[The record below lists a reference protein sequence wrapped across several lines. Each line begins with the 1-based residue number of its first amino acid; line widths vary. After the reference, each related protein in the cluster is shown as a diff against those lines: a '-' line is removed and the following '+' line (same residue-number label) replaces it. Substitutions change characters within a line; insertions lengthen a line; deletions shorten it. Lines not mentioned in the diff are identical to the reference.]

1 MPLWAAFVGPAYRA
15 RSSNM
20 AAETLKNAYL
30 ETIASTGNAKQA
42 NFYGTPGSKT
52 LLTVGTAVGRGNYD
66 QDGWTLITVGGTL
79 YRLDLVLT
87 TATALGPIFDDGKP
101 VSYASNGR
109 GGEQILIVGG
119 GFAYILDLLTGALSA
134 PVTLPL
140 TFAPVMCAF
149 IDGYFLI
156 LEANTIRVWF
166 SALEDGTSWSGLDF
180 FARSQ
185 TSDNLVGIKVLRDKV
200 WLFGSLTTEIF
211 YDSGDTNNPFVP
223 YPGSIMQEG
232 LVSPWAVGNQGE
244 SLVWMSQDNEGR
256 GRVVS
261 ATDYTPVRISTP
273 ALDFALASYP
283 VDNISKAE
291 LLVYEAEGHPFACW
305 TIPGI
310 TTWCFDARE
319 SALRQEPIW
328 HERTTYDPVTAT
340 TTAWRARGVCSTSVG
355 ILVGDTTTGAIYTLD
370 LDTFCDACGPLRRE
384 RTSAYLSAENQWMFI
399 QQIEL
404 GIQAGVGAVLGDA
417 ANPVIMGEISRDG
430 GHTWDP
436 PVEASLGPL
445 GDYNA
450 TAIWY
455 LCGRVR
461 SDRFVFRVTQT
472 DEVRTVWGPGLWI
485 RATAG
490 TGNL

>member
-1 MPLWAAFVGPAYRA
+1 MPLWAEFVGPAYRA

-20 AAETLKNAYL
+20 AAETLKNVYL
-30 ETIASTGNAKQA
+30 ETIATAGNAKQA
-42 NFYGTPGSKT
+42 NYYGTPGSKI
-52 LLTVGTAVGRGNYD
+52 LLTVGTAVCRGSFD
-66 QDGWTLITVGGTL
+66 QDGWSLTVVGGTL
-79 YRLDLVLT
+79 YRLNLT
-87 TATALGPIFDDGKP
+87 LTSATAIGPIADDGQP
-101 VSYASNGR
+101 VSFSSNGR

-119 GFAYILDLLTGALSA
+119 GFAYILDLLTGVLSS

-156 LEANTIRVWF
+156 LEASTIRVWF
-166 SALEDGTSWSGLDF
+166 SALEDGTSWDALDF

-200 WLFGSLTTEIF
+200 WLFGTLTTEVF
-211 YDSGDTNNPFVP
+211 YDGGDTDNPFVP

-232 LVSPWAVGNQGE
+232 LVSPWAVGTQGE
-244 SLVWMSQDNEGR
+244 TLVWMSQDNEGR

-261 ATDYTPVRISTP
+261 ATDYTPTRISTP

-283 VDNISKAE
+283 VTAIGQTE
-291 LLVYEAEGHPFACW
+291 LLVYEQEGHPFACW

-328 HERTTYDPVTAT
+328 HERTTYDPDTAQE
-340 TTAWRARGVCSTSVG
+340 TAWRARGVMSTDVG
-355 ILVGDTTTGAIYTLD
+355 ILIGDTTTGAIYTLD
-370 LDTFCDACGPLRRE
+370 LDTFCDACGVLKRE
-384 RTSAYLSAENQWMFI
+384 RTSSYLSAENQWLFLD
-399 QQIEL
+399 QIEL
-404 GIQAGVGAVLGDA
+404 GIQAGVGNVLGEAVL
-417 ANPVIMGEISRDG
+417 PVVMGEISRDG

-436 PVEASLGPL
+436 PVEASLGAL
-445 GDYNA
+445 GDYLTTA
-450 TAIWY
+450 TWY

-472 DEVRTVWGPGLWI
+472 DEVRCVWGPGLWI

-490 TGNL
+490 SGLL

>member
-1 MPLWAAFVGPAYRA
+1 
-15 RSSNM
+15 
-20 AAETLKNAYL
+20 
-30 ETIASTGNAKQA
+30 
-42 NFYGTPGSKT
+42 
-52 LLTVGTAVGRGNYD
+52 
-66 QDGWTLITVGGTL
+66 
-79 YRLDLVLT
+79 
-87 TATALGPIFDDGKP
+87 
-101 VSYASNGR
+101 
-109 GGEQILIVGG
+109 
-119 GFAYILDLLTGALSA
+119 
-134 PVTLPL
+134 
-140 TFAPVMCAF
+140 MCAF

-185 TSDNLVGIKVLRDKV
+185 TSDNLVAIKVLRDKV
-200 WLFGSLTTEIF
+200 WLFGTLTSEVF

-232 LVSPWAVGNQGE
+232 LVSPWAVGVQGDTI
-244 SLVWMSQDNEGR
+244 VWLSQDNEGR
-256 GRVVS
+256 GRMVS
-261 ATDYTPVRISTP
+261 ASSYYTTRISTP

-283 VDNISKAE
+283 VTAIAQAE
-291 LLVYEAEGHPFACW
+291 LLVYEQEGHPFACW

-384 RTSAYLSAENQWMFI
+384 RTSSYLSAENQIMSI
-399 QQIEL
+399 YQIEL
-404 GIQAGVGAVLGDA
+404 GIQAGVGTVLGGSV
-417 ANPVIMGEISRDG
+417 NPVIMGEVSWDG
-430 GHTWDP
+430 GHTWNP

-445 GDYNA
+445 GAYG
-450 TAIWY
+450 TRAIWY
-455 LCGRVR
+455 LLG
-461 SDRFVFRVTQT
+461 SGISANFVFRVTQT
-472 DEVRTVWGPGLWI
+472 DEVRCVWGPGLWI
-485 RATAG
+485 RAQAG
-490 TGNL
+490 SGNL